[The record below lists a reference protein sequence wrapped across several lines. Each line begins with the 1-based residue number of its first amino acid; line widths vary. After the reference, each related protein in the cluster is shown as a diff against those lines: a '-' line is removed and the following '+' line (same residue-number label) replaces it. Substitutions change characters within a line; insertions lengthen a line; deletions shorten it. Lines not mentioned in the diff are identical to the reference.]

1 MAGHLP
7 IGRAGFPRII
17 SNNFKM
23 EHIKKLEHFKKEKCL
38 GVNIQRLPVNEYRMD
53 EEHGKVDE
61 EVLAYWED
69 SVEGEDEQ
77 PLYEIHIDK
86 DMKINEV
93 YLVM

>member
-7 IGRAGFPRII
+7 VKKSGFPRVI

-23 EHIKKLEHFKKEKCL
+23 EHIKKLEYFKKEKCL
-38 GVNIQRLPVNEYRMD
+38 GYNIQRLPVSEYAMD

-61 EVLAYWED
+61 EVLSFWK
-69 SVEGEDEQ
+69 EGVAEEKV
-77 PLYEIHIDK
+77 YEIHFDK